1 MRLLI
6 SGWQGQLARSLGE
19 VATQR
24 SDVTAVA
31 IGRPALDLVKLPT
44 ILRTLA
50 DSKPDIVINTA
61 AYTAVDK
68 AESEPEAAMALN
80 RDGARLI
87 AMAAAERGI
96 PIIHLSTDYVFDGHK
111 PEPYVETDQ
120 TGPLNVYG
128 RSKLEG
134 EAAVRDANPRHLVL
148 RTAWVHSPFGQNFI
162 KTMLRLAGERPV
174 VRVVDDQVG
183 SPTYAPHLA
192 TAILDLASAVMTG
205 GTRESRWGTYHLAG
219 TGVASWCDVAKV
231 AFAASSTAGG
241 PRAEVVAI
249 SSAEYPT
256 PAARPGN
263 SRLDCSKAKR
273 EFGVSLP
280 DWRTG
285 VEACVHRVL
294 KSAA

>member
-6 SGWQGQLARSLGE
+6 SGWQGQVARSLGE

-24 SDVTAVA
+24 ADVTAVA

-68 AESEPEAAMALN
+68 AESEPDAAIALN

-87 AMAAAERGI
+87 AKAAAERGI
-96 PIIHLSTDYVFDGHK
+96 PIIHLSTDYVFDGRK
-111 PEPYVETDQ
+111 ATAYVETDPTAPQ
-120 TGPLNVYG
+120 SVYG

-134 EAAVRDANPRHLVL
+134 EDAVRSGNPQHIIV
-148 RTAWVHSPFGQNFI
+148 RTAWVHSPFGQNFV
-162 KTMLRLAGERPV
+162 KTMLRLAADRPV
-174 VRVVDDQVG
+174 IKVVADQTG

-192 TAILDLASAVMTG
+192 TALLDLASAIMRNG
-205 GTRESRWGTYHLAG
+205 GGNRWGTYHLAG
-219 TGVASWCDVAKV
+219 GGAASWCDLAREVFRV
-231 AFAASSTAGG
+231 SAAAAG
-241 PRAEVVAI
+241 PKADVVPI
-249 SSAEYPT
+249 TTAEYPT
-256 PAARPGN
+256 PAVRPAN
-263 SRLDCSKAKR
+263 SLLDCRKAKA
-273 EFGVSLP
+273 EFDVALP
-280 DWRTG
+280 DWQSG

-294 KSAA
+294 KNAA